1 MFRVKHPL
9 DVDRRSCEQRRPRRA
24 SSSTLRFDTPK
35 TGNHNRPRGTTT
47 SELAT
52 APTREAKILT
62 TISSTD
68 RLILALDVP
77 TATEARK
84 IVDVLGDT
92 VSFYKIGLELFLSG
106 GYFEL
111 ADWLRSRAKRVFAD
125 LKLFDVP
132 QTVRS
137 AVRQLRTRDADFVTV
152 HGNDA
157 ILRAAC
163 DAAAGDLGILAVTVL
178 TSLDRAD
185 MADLG
190 FEADLG
196 DVVLSRARRAETI
209 GCAGVISSGH
219 EAARIRAAVSPRFRI
234 VVPGIRA
241 AQEAGTD
248 DQKRTVDVESAFAAG
263 ADYIVMGRP
272 IRNAPDPARAAASVQ
287 ARISAWFQRAE
298 MARSVHDGNP

>member
-1 MFRVKHPL
+1 MFR
-9 DVDRRSCEQRRPRRA
+9 
-24 SSSTLRFDTPK
+24 
-35 TGNHNRPRGTTT
+35 
-47 SELAT
+47 
-52 APTREAKILT
+52 EADIST
-62 TISSTD
+62 TIPATD

-77 TATEARK
+77 TASEARE
-84 IVDVLGDT
+84 IVDSLADT

-111 ADWLRSRAKRVFAD
+111 ADWLRSRDKRVFAD

-137 AVRQLRTRDADFVTV
+137 AVRQLRTRDVDFVTV

-163 DAAAGDLGILAVTVL
+163 DAADGDLGILAVTVL

-185 MADLG
+185 MEDLG
-190 FEADLG
+190 FEADIG
-196 DVVLSRARRAETI
+196 AVVLSRARRAESI

-219 EAARIRAAVSPRFRI
+219 EAAPIRAAVSHPFRI

-241 AQEAGTD
+241 ATEAGAD
-248 DQKRTVDVESAFAAG
+248 DQKRTVDVETAFEAG

-272 IRNAPDPARAAASVQ
+272 IRNAADPARAAASVQ
-287 ARISAWFQRAE
+287 ERISAWFR
-298 MARSVHDGNP
+298 RVP